1 MFIHASAHRTVYRV
15 RTRRRGGPHAAK
27 KKQLVAVLSLF
38 ASHTGPET
46 CEEPSMRRASFLLM
60 NAVGAVSAFSCLDS
74 AAVGVK
80 GQRSRVG
87 RRDIGLPSG
96 CTRCSATAMLLS
108 GAHAALAGV
117 DLGCHDGRLMVAGNE
132 TDCHD
137 GMARLSTARA
147 MWIDGVHTVGI
158 LVACSEWADGAQS
171 VHGRCTVRVQH
182 PCAVTALPYTHVFT
196 HCHTHAFA
204 QAVHIANAFDCVD
217 MWYADLGSH
226 GGGIVDV
233 PEGTVHVSMYNQCT
247 ADA

>member
-1 MFIHASAHRTVYRV
+1 MPERSKPERGAAESGAARVYIPENAHVCAGSRMFIHASAHRTVYRV

-132 TDCHD
+132 TDCQ
-137 GMARLSTARA
+137 TA
-147 MWIDGVHTVGI
+147 W
-158 LVACSEWADGAQS
+158 
-171 VHGRCTVRVQH
+171 
-182 PCAVTALPYTHVFT
+182 
-196 HCHTHAFA
+196 HA
-204 QAVHIANAFDCVD
+204 
-217 MWYADLGSH
+217 
-226 GGGIVDV
+226 
-233 PEGTVHVSMYNQCT
+233 
-247 ADA
+247 